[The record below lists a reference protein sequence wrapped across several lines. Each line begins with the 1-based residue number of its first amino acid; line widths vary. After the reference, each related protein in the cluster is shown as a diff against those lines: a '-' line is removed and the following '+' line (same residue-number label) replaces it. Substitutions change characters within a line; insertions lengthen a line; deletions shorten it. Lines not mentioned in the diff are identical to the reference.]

1 MATVE
6 ERILE
11 SRPVCPK
18 CNSRIGY
25 VLYGGPNGSED
36 RWLCPN
42 CNETLFTNLD
52 DAVKFFKEY
61 NTIKMRLRREELLR
75 HIQT

>member
-18 CNSRIGY
+18 CNSKIGY
-25 VLYGGPNGSED
+25 VIYSGSED

-42 CNETLFTNLD
+42 CNEKLFTNLD
-52 DAVKFFKEY
+52 EAVRFFKEY
-61 NTIKMRLRREELLR
+61 NSIKMRMRQEELLK